1 LDLYINTRN
10 EIATILKTRESAI
23 TSGGDNTAVDLVILT
38 YREERQRKRME
49 GRLEQLLA
57 RCGEHNVAE
66 LELMTTKKPDRR
78 LQNGVHMEYTP
89 L

>member
-1 LDLYINTRN
+1 
-10 EIATILKTRESAI
+10 
-23 TSGGDNTAVDLVILT
+23 
-38 YREERQRKRME
+38 ME